1 MSWFSFILRRAA
13 LVLVVL
19 PMVCNVCARSRY
31 CLTYDDFMA
40 DKWIEIPEVTLD
52 ARTEGT
58 KFWWGGSDYNLET
71 GDEGIEKI
79 LKKKAFV
86 VMKDSMLLLNT
97 HNLKFEGTR
106 MGNGYTEAKYIGK
119 GKLFFTNNSIDRGGN
134 SSNAAFAGALVGGVV
149 VGIAAGAAVHA
160 NQMRNVSCYTVSHG
174 SYDNKGH
181 INVRLVNDT
190 QMSIWLMNH
199 QQLYDLYMS
208 EKKENNRLR
217 ASHIVPILEKAGI
230 LPEGESF

>member
-1 MSWFSFILRRAA
+1 MSWFRIFLRRAA
-13 LVLVVL
+13 LTLIVL
-19 PMVCNVCARSRY
+19 PVVYNVCARSMY

-58 KFWWGGSDYNLET
+58 KFWWGGSDYNLEA
-71 GDEGIEKI
+71 GDEGIDKI
-79 LKKKAFV
+79 LKKKAFA
-86 VMKDSMLLLNT
+86 VMKDSTLLINT
-97 HNLKFEGTR
+97 RNLMFEGAR

-119 GKLFFTNNSIDRGGN
+119 GKLFFTNNSIDRGGH

-190 QMSIWLMNH
+190 QMRIWLINN
-199 QQLYDLYMS
+199 QKLYDLYMS
-208 EKKENNRLR
+208 EKKENKRLR

-230 LPEGESF
+230 LPDVECF

>member
-1 MSWFSFILRRAA
+1 MSWFGYFSRRA
-13 LVLVVL
+13 VLMLIVL
-19 PMVCNVCARSRY
+19 PMVCNVCARSWY

-58 KFWWGGSDYNLET
+58 KFWLGGSDYNLEV
-71 GDEGIEKI
+71 GDDEIDQM
-79 LKKKAFV
+79 LKKKAFA
-86 VMKDSMLLLNT
+86 VMKDSLLLLNT

-106 MGNGYTEAKYIGK
+106 MGNGFTEAIYIGS
-119 GKLFFTNNSIDRGGN
+119 GKLFFTNNSIDRSGK
-134 SSNAAFAGALVGGVV
+134 SSNAAFVGAFLGGVA
-149 VGIAAGAAVHA
+149 VGVAAGAAVYA
-160 NQMRNVSCYTVSHG
+160 NQRKNVSCYTVSHG
-174 SYDNKGH
+174 ALDEKGY

-199 QQLYDLYMS
+199 QKLYNLYMS
-208 EKKENNRLR
+208 EKKEYKRLR

-230 LPEGESF
+230 LPEAERF

>member
-1 MSWFSFILRRAA
+1 MSWFGYFSRRA
-13 LVLVVL
+13 VLTLIVL
-19 PMVCNVCARSRY
+19 PVVYNVCARSMY
-31 CLTYDDFMA
+31 CLTYEDFMS
-40 DKWIEIPEVTLD
+40 DKWIEIPEVILNG
-52 ARTEGT
+52 RTQGV
-58 KFWWGGSDYNLET
+58 KFWWGGSDYNLEA
-71 GDEGIEKI
+71 GDEGIDKI
-79 LKKKAFV
+79 LKKKAFA
-86 VMKDSMLLLNT
+86 VMKDSTLLINT
-97 HNLKFEGTR
+97 RNLMFEGAR

-119 GKLFFTNNSIDRGGN
+119 GKLFFTNNSIDRGGH

-190 QMSIWLMNH
+190 QMSIWLMNN
-199 QQLYDLYMS
+199 QKLYDLYMS
-208 EKKENNRLR
+208 EKKENKRLR

-230 LPEGESF
+230 LPEGENF

>member
-1 MSWFSFILRRAA
+1 MSWFGYFSRRA
-13 LVLVVL
+13 VMMLVVL

-40 DKWIEIPEVTLD
+40 DKWIEIPEVILNE
-52 ARTEGT
+52 RTQGV
-58 KFWWGGSDYNLET
+58 KFWWGGSDYNLEA
-71 GDEGIEKI
+71 GDEGIDKI
-79 LKKKAFV
+79 LKKKAFA
-86 VMKDSMLLLNT
+86 VMKDSTLLINT
-97 HNLKFEGTR
+97 RNLMFER
-106 MGNGYTEAKYIGK
+106 ACMGNGYTEAKYIGK

-190 QMSIWLMNH
+190 QMRVWLMNN
-199 QQLYDLYMS
+199 QKLYDLYMS
-208 EKKENNRLR
+208 EKKENKRLR

>member
-31 CLTYDDFMA
+31 CLTYEDFMS
-40 DKWIEIPEVTLD
+40 DKWIEIPEVILNE
-52 ARTEGT
+52 RTQGV
-58 KFWWGGSDYNLET
+58 KFWWGGSDYNLEA
-71 GDEGIEKI
+71 GDEGIDKI
-79 LKKKAFV
+79 LKKKAFA
-86 VMKDSMLLLNT
+86 VMKDSTLLINT
-97 HNLKFEGTR
+97 RNLMFER
-106 MGNGYTEAKYIGK
+106 ACMGNGYTEAKYIGK

-190 QMSIWLMNH
+190 QMRIWLINN
-199 QQLYDLYMS
+199 QKLYDLYMS
-208 EKKENNRLR
+208 EKKENKRLR

-230 LPEGESF
+230 LPDDECF

>member
-1 MSWFSFILRRAA
+1 MSWFRFFLRRAA

-19 PMVCNVCARSRY
+19 PTVYNVCARSRY
-31 CLTYDDFMA
+31 CLTYEDFMS
-40 DKWIEIPEVTLD
+40 DKWIEIPEVILNE
-52 ARTEGT
+52 RTQGV
-58 KFWWGGSDYNLET
+58 KFWWGGSDYNLEA
-71 GDEGIEKI
+71 GDEGIDKI
-79 LKKKAFV
+79 LKKKAFA
-86 VMKDSMLLLNT
+86 VMKDSTLLINT
-97 HNLKFEGTR
+97 RNLMFER
-106 MGNGYTEAKYIGK
+106 ACMGNGYTEAKYIGK

-208 EKKENNRLR
+208 EKKENKRLR

-230 LPEGESF
+230 LPEGENF

>member
-31 CLTYDDFMA
+31 CLTYEDFMS
-40 DKWIEIPEVTLD
+40 DKWIEIPEVILNE
-52 ARTEGT
+52 RTQGV
-58 KFWWGGSDYNLET
+58 KFWWGGSDYNLEA
-71 GDEGIEKI
+71 GDEGIDKI
-79 LKKKAFV
+79 LKKKAFA
-86 VMKDSMLLLNT
+86 VMKDSTLLINT
-97 HNLKFEGTR
+97 RNLMFER
-106 MGNGYTEAKYIGK
+106 ACMGNGYTEAKYIGK

-190 QMSIWLMNH
+190 QMRVWLINN
-199 QQLYDLYMS
+199 QKLYDLYMS
-208 EKKENNRLR
+208 EKKENKRLR

-230 LPEGESF
+230 LPDGECF

>member
-1 MSWFSFILRRAA
+1 MSWFGYFSRRA
-13 LVLVVL
+13 VLTLIVL
-19 PMVCNVCARSRY
+19 PVVYNVCARSMY
-31 CLTYDDFMA
+31 CLTYEDFMS

-58 KFWWGGSDYNLET
+58 KFWWGGSDYNLEA
-71 GDEGIEKI
+71 GDEGIDKI
-79 LKKKAFV
+79 LKKKAFA
-86 VMKDSMLLLNT
+86 VMKDSTLLINT
-97 HNLKFEGTR
+97 RNLMFEGAR

-119 GKLFFTNNSIDRGGN
+119 GKLFFTNNSIDRGGH

-160 NQMRNVSCYTVSHG
+160 NQTRNVSCYTVSHG

-190 QMSIWLMNH
+190 QMRIWLINN
-199 QQLYDLYMS
+199 QKLYDLYMS
-208 EKKENNRLR
+208 EKKENKRLR

-230 LPEGESF
+230 LPDVECF